1 MRRISR
7 KSLRW
12 LPVMLFLLMT
22 TWFFSYS
29 APLILIFIPLSPEA
43 NAVVFS
49 LVIFFEVV
57 SATLVSSIIFGL
69 KELNGYVYSSWYL
82 FSSFFCI
89 ATAHLVFVEMSY
101 QNSVA
106 DEWFALAGNVSEL
119 AEIIVLTCGIVLV
132 LKGLGEELRKAE
144 INGAKIT
151 ILYYG
156 PVERAVFS
164 MLYLGSFTAVIKLFS
179 VYVSSRSAL
188 GITTF
193 ASDLIYVFLRVVLF
207 FFGINVYRA
216 VRLTCGDIY
225 ERATK

>member
-1 MRRISR
+1 M
-7 KSLRW
+7 
-12 LPVMLFLLMT
+12 
-22 TWFFSYS
+22 
-29 APLILIFIPLSPEA
+29 
-43 NAVVFS
+43 
-49 LVIFFEVV
+49 
-57 SATLVSSIIFGL
+57 FGL
-69 KELNGYVYSSWYL
+69 KELNGYAYSSWYL

-89 ATAHLVFVEMSY
+89 STAHLVFVEMSY
-101 QNSVA
+101 QDSVA

-119 AEIIVLTCGIVLV
+119 AEIIVMTCGIVLV

-156 PVERAVFS
+156 PVERAIFS
-164 MLYLGSFTAVIKLFS
+164 ILYLGSFTAVIKLFS
-179 VYVSSRSAL
+179 VYVGSRSAL
-188 GITTF
+188 IGITTF
-193 ASDLIYVFLRVVLF
+193 ASDLIYVLLRVVLF